1 MSKRKEQKKQQEA
14 LEEKQR
20 KDRRSRLGK
29 TLLESALLI
38 GIGVLLVLRPDL
50 GEGTVA
56 LVAGWA
62 LIAMGAIAV
71 VVSVLSWPAISLM
84 ETVLAVALTGL
95 GIFILVRPHLL
106 SSILGL
112 GLGIY
117 LVIQGL
123 GIASLWLK
131 LRKLTFSGI
140 PQLIAAVLYLGLG
153 ITLLCFPLKGALWVI
168 RLIGVALIVWGASG
182 LVLRTIAEKQLHGS
196 EIPVKL
202 ED

>member
-168 RLIGVALIVWGASG
+168 RMIGVALIVWGASG
-182 LVLRTIAEKQLHGS
+182 LVLRTIAEKQLHGY

>member
-38 GIGVLLVLRPDL
+38 GIGILLVLRPDL

-106 SSILGL
+106 SRILGL